1 MTYKGRLPEKPIRPN
16 IAGRLAKKKFQS
28 KKTNKYYKYYK
39 LTQNSTNRAHNAGCA
54 LRPRER
60 SHGRIPVGAT
70 LHESGFE
77 LDPIRSQNTWVRRS
91 ALTGTQ
97 LNATRF

>member
-54 LRPRER
+54 L
-60 SHGRIPVGAT
+60 VGAT

-77 LDPIRSQNTWVRRS
+77 PVGAEERSY
-91 ALTGTQ
+91 G
-97 LNATRF
+97 NAA